1 MVEQPAAAR
10 LDTVFHA
17 LSDPTRRAMLKSLAA
32 RERTVGDLAQPFRIS
47 LNASS
52 KHVKVLERAGLVRRT
67 VRGRTHLCRLNA
79 APLAAADKWL
89 RYYQR
94 FWTERLDLLQDI
106 LRAEDAAAAKQK
118 AKRQRNVT

>member
-1 MVEQPAAAR
+1 MVEQSVAR

-32 RERTVGDLAQPFRIS
+32 RERTVGDLAEPFRIS

-67 VRGRTHLCRLNA
+67 VRGRTHVCRLNA

-94 FWTERLDLLQDI
+94 FWSERLDLLEDI
-106 LRAEDAAAAKQK
+106 LRAEDAVAAKPK
-118 AKRQRNVT
+118 GKTR